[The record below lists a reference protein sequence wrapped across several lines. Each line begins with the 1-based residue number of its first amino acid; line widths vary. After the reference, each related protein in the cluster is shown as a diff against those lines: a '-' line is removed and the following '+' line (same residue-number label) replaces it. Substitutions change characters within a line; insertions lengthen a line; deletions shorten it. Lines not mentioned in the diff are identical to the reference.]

1 MTPKYVAELKKKPKP
16 SAPEAFMRKLVPTP
30 TQQYGRQLAVPC
42 RYKREHELRVN
53 MGAHSDDHLG
63 DWAEG
68 CHPSKDDDNK
78 KCCAPKFPPSSSP
91 ITPEDRIQWR
101 AALEHYKPREAKLKS
116 LLYYLKG
123 SVQALVDIQSLKAG
137 TALMPS
143 ATVAKLNDQL
153 TSVRT
158 LMNQLDANDVPIW
171 TINSVPKRNNK
182 AHTSSDPI
190 SESDSDSD
198 ESDAP
203 VVVKGVKGKGKA
215 PARPNNRGSQPKRT
229 PARKAN
235 NPIPDSD
242 SNSNDSDAPV
252 VRKGKGKAPAKR
264 NSKFLNDSQFVS
276 GRQMN
281 PRGTPCLPLRNQA
294 WTLLFIR
301 FALTGKS
308 SFLRTITVF
317 SLHDSLALKT
327 NIHVPKET
335 YMNLADYPLNLEY
348 PVTEYMLFSPR
359 SGGYN
364 SVEGPVN
371 LVGRGHIL
379 VYRHSSLTVED
390 CRGIDALEEE
400 ARRQAHAQEDSQSMP
415 SSSHSPRR
423 STRGHVNAEA
433 STSQKRLGP
442 ELHSD
447 RVKKT
452 RRA

>member
-1 MTPKYVAELKKKPKP
+1 
-16 SAPEAFMRKLVPTP
+16 MRKLVPTP
-30 TQQYGRQLAVPC
+30 TQQYGRQRAVAC

-78 KCCAPKFPPSSSP
+78 RCCAPKFPPSSSP
-91 ITPEDRIQWR
+91 ITPEDCAQWR

-143 ATVAKLNDQL
+143 ATVAKFNDQL
-153 TSVRT
+153 ASART

-182 AHTSSDPI
+182 AHNPI
-190 SESDSDSD
+190 SESDSDAD

-215 PARPNNRGSQPKRT
+215 PARPNNRGSQPKQT

-252 VRKGKGKAPAKR
+252 VRKGKAPAKP
-264 NSKFLNDSQFVS
+264 NKSICVGSSDECEGHTLPPSSQPGLDTLVYPICADGEEFVS
-276 GRQMN
+276 QNERVVQ
-281 PRGTPCLPLRNQA
+281 
-294 WTLLFIR
+294 I
-301 FALTGKS
+301 
-308 SFLRTITVF
+308 IVF
-317 SLHDSLALKT
+317 SLHNSLALKT

-348 PVTEYMLFSPR
+348 PVTEYMLFSPC
-359 SGGYN
+359 SGRYN

-371 LVGRGHIL
+371 LVGHGHIL
-379 VYRHSSLTVED
+379 VYCHSSLTVED

-400 ARRQAHAQEDSQSMP
+400 ARRQAHAQEAMP
-415 SSSHSPRR
+415 SLSHSPRR
-423 STRGHVNAEA
+423 STRGHVNTEA

-442 ELHSD
+442 ELQSD